1 MLRTVLAAMAVVAM
15 TASAVAQDAPAA
27 AITTQQGC
35 FNMVDGLAQSWE
47 NHKYASKAQS
57 DKIGAGLK
65 ALNQLCENNAF
76 ADAAKAMVS
85 LKADIAAK

>member
-1 MLRTVLAAMAVVAM
+1 MLRTGLAALAVVAM
-15 TASAVAQDAPAA
+15 TGSAIAQEVPAA
-27 AITTQQGC
+27 PITTQQGC

-57 DKIGAGLK
+57 DKIGAELK

-76 ADAAKAMVS
+76 ADAMKAAAS